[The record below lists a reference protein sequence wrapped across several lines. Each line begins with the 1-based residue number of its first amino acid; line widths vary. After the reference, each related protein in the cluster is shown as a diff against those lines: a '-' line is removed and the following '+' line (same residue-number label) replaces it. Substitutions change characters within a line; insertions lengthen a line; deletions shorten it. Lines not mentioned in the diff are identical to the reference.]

1 MYSQVLI
8 AGFGGQGVLTCG
20 QVLALAAALEGRHV
34 TWMPSYGPEQRGG
47 TACCVVTIS
56 DRRIGS
62 PLAENISTALIFNN
76 PSLVKFE
83 PQLSKGGI
91 LILNSSMVKTDP
103 ARCDLMIHRVP
114 ADEIAGEE
122 GMRRAGNIV
131 MLGACLAAGSLVSVD
146 AALEA
151 VEKYLGPTKQHLV
164 EVNRKALTAG
174 WNFIAGII
182 SAQPVWSSFAL
193 DSASYRDGLR
203 ANLSLTVQ

>member
-20 QVLALAAALEGRHV
+20 QVLALAATLEGRHV

-47 TACCVVTIS
+47 TASCVVTIS

-62 PLAENISTALIFNN
+62 PLVENLSTALVFNN

-83 PQLSKGGI
+83 PQLSEGGL

-103 ARCDLMIHRVP
+103 VRGDLIVHRVP
-114 ADEIAGEE
+114 ADEIAGEA
-122 GMRRAGNIV
+122 GMRRASNIV
-131 MLGACLAAGSLVSVD
+131 MLGAYLAAGSVVSLD

-151 VEKYLGPTKQHLV
+151 ILKYLGPTKQHLV
-164 EVNRKALTAG
+164 EVNRNALAAG
-174 WNFIAGII
+174 WNFIAGIT
-182 SAQPVWSSFAL
+182 SALPAWSPFAV
-193 DSASYRDGLR
+193 DPASYRDGLR
-203 ANLSLTVQ
+203 ANLSLAMQ

>member
-20 QVLALAAALEGRHV
+20 QVLALAATLEGRHV

-47 TACCVVTIS
+47 TASCVVTIS

-62 PLAENISTALIFNN
+62 PLVENLSTALVFNN

-83 PQLSKGGI
+83 PQLSEGGL

-103 ARCDLMIHRVP
+103 ARCDLIVHRVP
-114 ADEIAGEE
+114 ADEIAAEE
-122 GMRRAGNIV
+122 GMRRASNIV
-131 MLGACLAAGSLVSVD
+131 MLGACLAARSVVSLE

-151 VEKYLGPTKQHLV
+151 IVKYLGPAKQHLV
-164 EVNRKALTAG
+164 EVNRDALVAG
-174 WNFIAGII
+174 WNFVAGIT
-182 SAQPVWSSFAL
+182 SALPVWSPFAVAP
-193 DSASYRDGLR
+193 ASYHEGLR
-203 ANLSLTVQ
+203 AELSVAVQ

>member
-20 QVLALAAALEGRHV
+20 QVLALAATLEGRHV

-47 TACCVVTIS
+47 TASCVVTIS

-62 PLAENISTALIFNN
+62 PLLENLSAALIFNN

-83 PQLSKGGI
+83 PQVSKGGL
-91 LILNSSMVKTDP
+91 LILNSCMVKTDP
-103 ARCDLMIHRVP
+103 ARGDLIVHRVP

-122 GMRRAGNIV
+122 GMRRASNIV
-131 MLGACLAAGSLVSVD
+131 MLGACVAAGSVVSLE

-151 VEKYLGPTKQHLV
+151 VVQYLGPKKQHLV
-164 EVNRKALTAG
+164 EVNRKALVAG
-174 WNFIAGII
+174 WNLIAGAT
-182 SAQPVWSSFAL
+182 SALPVWPAFVA
-193 DSASYRDGLR
+193 DSAPYHEGARV
-203 ANLSLTVQ
+203 NLSHAVQ